1 MKRQRI
7 QRIGLAFPLGLAF
20 VERLLHGIL
29 GYARDRG
36 GWVFTR
42 MPEQLHLSID
52 WLAHW
57 RGDGAFALI
66 TTPADAAFA
75 RSLRMPV
82 VNFAGYLAEPGV
94 PTVMV
99 DHTAIGRLAAEHL
112 AGRRFQRFGYY
123 GTRGLFYNERRRAGF
138 IDAVEKQGGRCSV
151 LEVSAAARG
160 RQPWSRQE
168 EELERWL
175 RTLQPPVAVM
185 ASTDMR
191 ACMVADACARLGW
204 RVPEDV
210 AVIGVDN
217 DPVVCEFSRPPLSSV
232 SRHDAEVGRR
242 AAALLDR
249 LMSGAP
255 VPRQPILIAP
265 DGVVARRSTETLAIE
280 DPVVAAVV
288 RHVREHV
295 HEPFGVERLLNLV
308 KVSRRRLEH
317 RFQQS
322 LGCTPY
328 AFISRLRVE
337 QARQWLADPEK
348 RTLTDIA
355 RACGFSELRRFRM
368 VFKRLTG
375 LTPAAYRQRQRPGGL
390 TARRRRKGC

>member
-1 MKRQRI
+1 MVRFASGMKRQRI
-7 QRIGLAFPLGLAF
+7 KRIGLAFPLGLAF
-20 VERLLHGIL
+20 VERLLQGIL
-29 GYARDRG
+29 GYARARG

-66 TTPADAAFA
+66 TTAADAKLA

-99 DHTAIGRLAAEHL
+99 DHAAIGRLAAEHL
-112 AGRRFQRFGYY
+112 AGRRFRRFGYY
-123 GTRGLFYNERRRAGF
+123 GTRGLFYSQRRRGGF
-138 IDAVEKQGGRCSV
+138 SAAIEKGGGRCSV
-151 LEVSAAARG
+151 LEVSAAGRG

-210 AVIGVDN
+210 AVVGVDN
-217 DPVVCEFSRPPLSSV
+217 DPVVCEFSHPPLSSV
-232 SRHDAEVGRR
+232 SRNDAEVGRR

-249 LMSGAP
+249 LMNGLPA
-255 VPRQPILIAP
+255 PRQPILIAP

-280 DPVVAAVV
+280 DPVVAAAV

-295 HEPFGVERLLNLV
+295 SEPFGVERLLNLAGI
-308 KVSRRRLEH
+308 SRRRLEH

-328 AFISRLRVE
+328 ALILRLRVE
-337 QARQWLADPEK
+337 RAKQLLADPEK
-348 RTLTDIA
+348 RTLTDVA
-355 RACGFSELRRFRM
+355 LASGFSELRRFRI
-368 VFKRLTG
+368 VFQRLEG
-375 LTPAAYRQRQRPGGL
+375 WTPAACRQRLHPDGL
-390 TARRRRKGC
+390 TA

>member
-1 MKRQRI
+1 M
-7 QRIGLAFPLGLAF
+7 
-20 VERLLHGIL
+20 
-29 GYARDRG
+29 
-36 GWVFTR
+36 
-42 MPEQLHLSID
+42 
-52 WLAHW
+52 
-57 RGDGAFALI
+57 
-66 TTPADAAFA
+66 
-75 RSLRMPV
+75 
-82 VNFAGYLAEPGV
+82 
-94 PTVMV
+94 
-99 DHTAIGRLAAEHL
+99 
-112 AGRRFQRFGYY
+112 
-123 GTRGLFYNERRRAGF
+123 
-138 IDAVEKQGGRCSV
+138 
-151 LEVSAAARG
+151 
-160 RQPWSRQE
+160 
-168 EELERWL
+168 ERWL

-217 DPVVCEFSRPPLSSV
+217 DPVVCEFSRPPLSSA